1 MASIVVDAHQHFWDP
16 ERAELPWMTPDLAA
30 LRRAFGPEDL
40 RPLLDEEGIDYSI
53 FVQARNEVEET
64 LDHLRLAQE
73 VDFLTGVVGWADLTD
88 PGLEEKIG
96 QLRDAPGGAALV
108 GIRHLVQDEPDPNWL
123 LRPDVGRGL
132 EIIARADLT
141 YDLLVRP
148 PQLPAAVEVARRHDE
163 LRLILDHIGKP
174 PIASGDMEPW
184 ATHMAGLAGL
194 DHVACKM
201 SGMITEADWRS
212 WTPAHLAP
220 YVERVITWFGEDRLL
235 FGSDWPVCLL
245 GGSYHQVR
253 AALDKVLAGVSP
265 TVRAKIYGENALRLY
280 RLPVTGSRRS
290 LAR

>member
-16 ERAELPWMTPDLAA
+16 ERAEFPWMTPDLAA

-73 VDFLTGVVGWADLTD
+73 VDFLAGVVGWADLTD
-88 PGLEEKIG
+88 PGLEDRLG
-96 QLRDAPGGAALV
+96 HLREAPGGAVLV
-108 GIRHLVQDEPDPNWL
+108 GIRHLVQDEPDSNWL

-141 YDLLVRP
+141 YDLLIRL
-148 PQLPAAVEVARRHDE
+148 PQLPAAVEVARRHGE
-163 LRLILDHIGKP
+163 LRLVLDHIGKP

-184 ATHMAGLAGL
+184 ATRMAGLAEL

-220 YVERVITWFGEDRLL
+220 YAERVMTWFGEDRLL

-245 GGSYHQVR
+245 AGSYHQVR
-253 AALDKVLAGVSP
+253 AALDEVLAGVSP

-280 RLPVTGSRRS
+280 RLPVTGPRRS
-290 LAR
+290 LVR